1 MSRTVTVTGHGS
13 ATAVPDT
20 AVVRVAA
27 VHRAAG
33 MAEALSGAES
43 ARAAVVAA
51 AADGSADDLVVS
63 STDLSVWPAHDN
75 EGRRAGF
82 EARHALTITGGD
94 LDAAGALLGRLAEEV
109 GDRLQVE
116 SVSLSVGDPTAAL
129 GEARE
134 AAFAEARARA
144 EHLAGARGR
153 HPRRGPGRV
162 RGCRPARRPRHRARR
177 DEGRRRVRPGPD
189 DAHLDRDGDLGAGL
203 RVSSAGRQTVAWTMN
218 LRRPA

>member
-1 MSRTVTVTGHGS
+1 MARSITVTGHGS

-27 VHRAAG
+27 VHRAPA

-51 AADGSADDLVVS
+51 AAATAGGLVVS

-94 LDAAGALLGRLAEEV
+94 LDAAGLLVGRLAEEV

-134 AAFAEARARA
+134 AAFSDARSRA
-144 EHLAGARGR
+144 EHLADLADASLGEVQDLAEGAGPPVARG
-153 HPRRGPGRV
+153 PEVAAFKADAGFAPG
-162 RGCRPARRPRHRARR
+162 
-177 DEGRRRVRPGPD
+177 
-189 DAHLDRDGDLGAGL
+189 
-203 RVSSAGRQTVAWTMN
+203 QTQLTSTVTVTWA
-218 LRRPA
+218 LA

>member
-1 MSRTVTVTGHGS
+1 MPRTVTVSGHGS

-51 AADGSADDLVVS
+51 AGDLVVS

-75 EGRRAGF
+75 EGQRAGF
-82 EARHALTITGGD
+82 EARHALTVTGGD
-94 LDAAGALLGRLAEEV
+94 LQSAGALVGRLADEV

-116 SVSLSVGDPTAAL
+116 SVSLSVGDPSAAL
-129 GEARE
+129 TEARE

-144 EHLAGARGR
+144 EHLAGLAGATL
-153 HPRRGPGRV
+153 GQV
-162 RGCRPARRPRHRARR
+162 QDIA
-177 DEGRRRVRPGPD
+177 E
-189 DAHLDRDGDLGAGL
+189 GAGAP
-203 RVSSAGRQTVAWTMN
+203 VARQAEAFALKADVGFAPGQTQLTSTVTVTWA
-218 LRRPA
+218 LD